1 MMKRRKLNTN
11 IEAGEAVGI
20 IAAQSIGEPGTQMT
34 MRTFHYAGVAEHV
47 PTGLPRIIEIVDR
60 KTTPKKPLIV
70 IRFNDNYKRDLE
82 TVQRIMREI
91 EHIKLSDVANFKLK
105 INNNGF
111 DIRMKVKID
120 AYYSKFLTTES
131 VVDAVNRFLRSKKIQ
146 GQMKPAKNKKD
157 VFRLVIPKDSDIKL
171 IHKVYSKL
179 PNLTINGI
187 EGITKATI
195 VEENGEYVIK
205 AAGNNLDALYN
216 RFKTYIDIHRCYT
229 NDIIM
234 IYKIFGIEA
243 ARNAI
248 LKELKETLDMQG
260 LDVDV
265 RHLSLLA
272 DGMCWTGE
280 VLSIGRNGMVRFKTS
295 VLARAAYEE
304 TIKHLVRG
312 AVNGEVD
319 RLKGPVEAVL
329 SGKPI
334 SLGTGRILLKF
345 KFSNK

>member
-1 MMKRRKLNTN
+1 MKRRKLDVT
-11 IEAGEAVGI
+11 IEPGEAVGI

-60 KTTPKKPLIV
+60 KTTPKKPIIT
-70 IRFNDNYKRDLE
+70 IRFNPEYSKNQE
-82 TVQRIMREI
+82 TVERIMKEI
-91 EHIKLSDVANFKLK
+91 EHIRLADVADFKLK
-105 INNNGF
+105 ISSTKVE
-111 DIRMKVKID
+111 IRMRVRID
-120 AYYSKFLTTES
+120 SYYARFLNKER
-131 VVDAVNRFLRSKKIQ
+131 VVEVVNRFLKARKIDKEFK
-146 GQMKPAKNKKD
+146 QMSSSSD
-157 VFRLVIPKDSDIKL
+157 VYRLVLPIDSPEDIHV
-171 IHKVYSKL
+171 IHRVYSRL
-179 PNLTINGI
+179 PNITVNGI
-187 EGITKATI
+187 EGITRATI
-195 VEENGEYVIK
+195 VKEGDEYVIK
-205 AAGNNLDALYN
+205 AAGNNLEALYN
-216 RFKTYIDIHRCYT
+216 RFKSYIDIYRCYT
-229 NDIIM
+229 NDIVM

-248 LKELKETLDMQG
+248 LREIKDTLDMQG
-260 LDVDV
+260 LDVDI

-319 RLKGPVEAVL
+319 RLRGPIEAVL
-329 SGKPI
+329 SGKSI

-345 KFSNK
+345 KFNK

>member
-1 MMKRRKLNTN
+1 MKRRKLNTN

-105 INNNGF
+105 ISNNGF

-131 VVDAVNRFLRSKKIQ
+131 VVDAVNRFLKSKKIP

-216 RFKTYIDIHRCYT
+216 RFKAYIDIHRCYT

-234 IYKIFGIEA
+234 IYKMFGIEA

-334 SLGTGRILLKF
+334 SFGTGRILLKF

>member
-120 AYYSKFLTTES
+120 AYYSKFLTT
-131 VVDAVNRFLRSKKIQ
+131 
-146 GQMKPAKNKKD
+146 
-157 VFRLVIPKDSDIKL
+157 
-171 IHKVYSKL
+171 
-179 PNLTINGI
+179 
-187 EGITKATI
+187 
-195 VEENGEYVIK
+195 
-205 AAGNNLDALYN
+205 
-216 RFKTYIDIHRCYT
+216 
-229 NDIIM
+229 
-234 IYKIFGIEA
+234 
-243 ARNAI
+243 
-248 LKELKETLDMQG
+248 
-260 LDVDV
+260 
-265 RHLSLLA
+265 
-272 DGMCWTGE
+272 
-280 VLSIGRNGMVRFKTS
+280 
-295 VLARAAYEE
+295 
-304 TIKHLVRG
+304 
-312 AVNGEVD
+312 
-319 RLKGPVEAVL
+319 
-329 SGKPI
+329 
-334 SLGTGRILLKF
+334 
-345 KFSNK
+345 